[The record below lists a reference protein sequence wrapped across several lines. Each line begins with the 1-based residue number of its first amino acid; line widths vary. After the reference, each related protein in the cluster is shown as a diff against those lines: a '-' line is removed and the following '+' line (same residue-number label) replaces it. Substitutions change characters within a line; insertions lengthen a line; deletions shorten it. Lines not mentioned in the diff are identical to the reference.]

1 MDYMTLP
8 GASVKMFKKGETL
21 INQGEAIRYV
31 YYLIDGIV
39 HRNVLTER
47 GLETTLTIKSDHMKH
62 EIEAVIG
69 VLIIYSAEVDQP
81 KVAQSSFIAKT
92 DCKCIQIPVQSF
104 LKYAYQDRD
113 ALESIVRYAMDN
125 YPGFMTICSTTDYK
139 MPANS
144 ANPDGYTIHTTNH
157 LMVDGSYYYEGV
169 EGVKTGSINE
179 YYEYKDGAWD
189 TANPKKGSM
198 ALVTT
203 CKKKGSD
210 GRGYRYMVVTLGAP
224 YYDENGD
231 KSNYSFKDH
240 IALYDWAF
248 SEFVYTNIVKMNEQV
263 TQVDVK
269 HGKDVDKVGICASE
283 DYYTLLEKS
292 LNKTTVS
299 QNVKLYSERTD
310 TGSAEQGIRGR
321 RA

>member
-125 YPGFMTICSTTDYK
+125 YTHLLDMYRVRQDKDMVAKVCMYLLEQSEGKNGACLIKDIPKNIDLAYQLGVHAVTISRIMGKLKEEEIIKKRKNGLEITD
-139 MPANS
+139 MERLENLAHHLE
-144 ANPDGYTIHTTNH
+144 TI
-157 LMVDGSYYYEGV
+157 S
-169 EGVKTGSINE
+169 
-179 YYEYKDGAWD
+179 
-189 TANPKKGSM
+189 
-198 ALVTT
+198 
-203 CKKKGSD
+203 
-210 GRGYRYMVVTLGAP
+210 YRY
-224 YYDENGD
+224 
-231 KSNYSFKDH
+231 KK
-240 IALYDWAF
+240 
-248 SEFVYTNIVKMNEQV
+248 
-263 TQVDVK
+263 
-269 HGKDVDKVGICASE
+269 
-283 DYYTLLEKS
+283 
-292 LNKTTVS
+292 
-299 QNVKLYSERTD
+299 
-310 TGSAEQGIRGR
+310 
-321 RA
+321 